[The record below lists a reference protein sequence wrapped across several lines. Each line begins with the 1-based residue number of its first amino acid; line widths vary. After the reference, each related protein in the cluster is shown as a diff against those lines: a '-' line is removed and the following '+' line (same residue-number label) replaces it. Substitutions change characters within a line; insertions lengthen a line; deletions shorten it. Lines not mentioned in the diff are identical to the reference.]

1 MAPVRAGDRFV
12 ATREIASMGITHWRA
27 PITRGFYA
35 VVPEGTA
42 LVASAAVAQGA
53 EAFYCRPE
61 RYRELEALLVPEAD
75 RRAESYDG
83 YSLVFP
89 VSEVDASLRRI

>member
-1 MAPVRAGDRFV
+1 MAVVRAGDRFV
-12 ATREIASMGITHWRA
+12 TTREVAGMGVTHWRV

-35 VVPEGTA
+35 TIPEGTVV
-42 LVASAAVAQGA
+42 VASAPATKGA

-61 RYRELEALLVPEAD
+61 SNGGLEATLVPEAHRSAD
-75 RRAESYDG
+75 DYAG

-89 VSEVDASLRRI
+89 IAEIDASLRRL

>member
-1 MAPVRAGDRFV
+1 MAAVRAGDRFV
-12 ATREIASMGITHWRA
+12 TTRDVPSMGVTHWRT

-35 VVPEGTA
+35 TVPAGTV
-42 LVASAAVAQGA
+42 LVAHTAAAKKA

-61 RYRELEALLVPEAD
+61 SYLELEAQLVPEAD
-75 RRAESYDG
+75 RHADGYDG

-89 VSEVDASLRRI
+89 IAEIDALLHRL

>member
-1 MAPVRAGDRFV
+1 MPAVRARDRFV
-12 ATREIASMGITHWRA
+12 ATQDVASIGVTHWRT

-35 VVPEGTA
+35 TVPEGTV
-42 LVASAAVAQGA
+42 LVASTAAAKGA

-61 RYRELEALLVPEAD
+61 SYRELEAVLVPEAD
-75 RRAESYDG
+75 RLADDYDG

-89 VSEVDASLRRI
+89 VSEIDASLRRI

>member
-1 MAPVRAGDRFV
+1 MPKVRAGDRFV
-12 ATREIASMGITHWRA
+12 TTRAVPSMGVTHWRA

-35 VVPEGTA
+35 TVPDGTI
-42 LVASAAVAQGA
+42 LVATTDPAKRA

-61 RYRELEALLVPEAD
+61 RYAELEGLLVPEAD
-75 RRAESYDG
+75 RAAENYDG

-89 VSEVDASLRRI
+89 LAEIDASLRRI

>member
-1 MAPVRAGDRFV
+1 MAAVRAGDRFV
-12 ATREIASMGITHWRA
+12 TTREIPSMGVTHWRT

-35 VVPEGTA
+35 TVPDGTV
-42 LVASAAVAQGA
+42 LVASAPSAKKA

-61 RYRELEALLVPEAD
+61 GYRELEALLVPEAD
-75 RRAESYDG
+75 RRADGYDG

-89 VSEVDASLRRI
+89 IAEIDASLRRL